1 MISRKF
7 AGALIAATALMGLGI
22 TTSVVADAAGVES
35 GSQTEATPSGSAV
48 TKDICAWYVGGVS
61 ATLTLAPSAGATY
74 DGSALTLSSDN
85 APSQP
90 GDLTAYANAATEAG
104 SATSH
109 TDCSWFA
116 DSQRQGIT
124 LNMGVTSNSFTATY
138 GATPTA
144 DSNMGF
150 SLSTGNKLNANFTKG
165 TCKIDGT
172 TDSVKWTA
180 TTFEVAGTATVNTDV
195 MKLAAAD
202 VTTKPNPSSGGD
214 VCSQSQVWNVTIPAS
229 LHPASPKATYTFTG
243 PKITTTITLS

>member
-1 MISRKF
+1 MISRKL
-7 AGALIAATALMGLGI
+7 AGSLIAATALLGLGVS
-22 TTSVVADAAGVES
+22 TSFVADAAGVTS

-48 TKDICAWYVGGVS
+48 TKDVCAWYVGGVS
-61 ATLTLAPSAGATY
+61 STLTLSPTAGATY
-74 DGSALTLSSDN
+74 DGSALTLSSSN

-124 LNMGVTSNSFTATY
+124 LNMGVTSNAFTAAY

-144 DSNMGF
+144 DSGMGF
-150 SLSTGNKLNANFTKG
+150 TLSADNKLNANFTKG

-172 TDSVKWTA
+172 ADTSKWTA
-180 TTFEVAGTATVNTDV
+180 TKFEVAEISTVNSDV

-202 VTTKPNPSSGGD
+202 VTTKPDSTKGGD
-214 VCSQSQVWNVTIPAS
+214 VCSQSQTWNVTIPAS